1 MDAREW
7 LGLESTHNPMR
18 WILPITPK
26 ISVGSRFLF
35 GGAALGAAIAAL
47 EGTTERPVVWATAQY
62 LSFAPVG
69 SVMDLDVHVS
79 VNSRFTSQA
88 RIIGHVG
95 DNEVIAVTA
104 ALGRRDLDIERE
116 FPTMPP
122 VLAPAEC
129 RPRER
134 HYEEESLG
142 QYMDQLLAKAPPDQA
157 AGGPTGHGAGRV
169 CMWAKPPEAFEP
181 SAITL
186 AVLGDW
192 VPMGIGMTSGEALS
206 SNSLDNT
213 LRVLDVHPTEWYL
226 LEIEAAGIRHGFGH
240 GQIRIWGDDGR
251 LQAIASQSVV
261 TRRRKAPKAHDGR
274 PA

>member
-18 WILPITPK
+18 WVLPITPR
-26 ISVGSRFLF
+26 ISVRSKFLF

-47 EGTTERPVVWATAQY
+47 EGTTDRPVVWATAQY

-79 VNSRFTSQA
+79 VSSRYTSQA
-88 RIIGHVG
+88 RVIGLVG
-95 DNEVIAVTA
+95 EKEIVTVNA
-104 ALGRRDLDIERE
+104 ALGRRDLPVATEWPVMPSVLPPEECVERNHSYDE
-116 FPTMPP
+116 ESMGQH
-122 VLAPAEC
+122 LDQLIAAAPAE
-129 RPRER
+129 
-134 HYEEESLG
+134 H
-142 QYMDQLLAKAPPDQA
+142 DQ
-157 AGGPTGHGAGRV
+157 GGPTGHGTGRV
-169 CMWAKPPEAFEP
+169 CMWTKPPEAFEP

-192 VPMGIGMTSGEALS
+192 VPMGISMLAAQDNGPSLY

-213 LRVLDVHPTEWYL
+213 IRVLDTHPTTHYL

-261 TRRRKAPKAHDGR
+261 ARERKD
-274 PA
+274 